1 MRNFLEDRLKKSLQ
15 EETKRLRNSESVI
28 VSHRPKLDAEG
39 RRLDAAASGLRGG
52 LSEKLK
58 QAEETL
64 TRATLFFSGADPGVS
79 RESAR
84 LGLLAQRLA
93 TAKPAFRESGKDL
106 LTLRTRLAAVAAS
119 GLDERR
125 TALRFEESKMK
136 SLEVS
141 RVLERGFALLYR
153 DAGIVRSVK
162 SLRKGES
169 VTAVLP
175 DGEASLTVSE
185 VHPKQS

>member
-1 MRNFLEDRLKKSLQ
+1 
-15 EETKRLRNSESVI
+15 
-28 VSHRPKLDAEG
+28 
-39 RRLDAAASGLRGG
+39 
-52 LSEKLK
+52 
-58 QAEETL
+58 
-64 TRATLFFSGADPGVS
+64 
-79 RESAR
+79 
-84 LGLLAQRLA
+84 
-93 TAKPAFRESGKDL
+93 
-106 LTLRTRLAAVAAS
+106 
-119 GLDERR
+119 
-125 TALRFEESKMK
+125 MK

-185 VHPKQS
+185 VRPKQS

>member
-1 MRNFLEDRLKKSLQ
+1 M
-15 EETKRLRNSESVI
+15 
-28 VSHRPKLDAEG
+28 A
-39 RRLDAAASGLRGG
+39 
-52 LSEKLK
+52 
-58 QAEETL
+58 
-64 TRATLFFSGADPGVS
+64 
-79 RESAR
+79 
-84 LGLLAQRLA
+84 
-93 TAKPAFRESGKDL
+93 
-106 LTLRTRLAAVAAS
+106 AAVAAS

-185 VHPKQS
+185 VRPKQS